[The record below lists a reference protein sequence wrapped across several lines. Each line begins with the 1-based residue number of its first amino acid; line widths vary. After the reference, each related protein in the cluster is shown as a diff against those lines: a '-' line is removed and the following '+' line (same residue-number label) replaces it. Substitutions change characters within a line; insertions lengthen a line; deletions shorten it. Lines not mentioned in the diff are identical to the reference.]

1 MRKPIAKLVL
11 CKETIRALIN
21 TDLARVMG
29 GQEDVAVANGGG
41 SGDKACPAPAARLV
55 G

>member
-21 TDLARVMG
+21 ADLPRVIG
-29 GQEDVAVANGGG
+29 GQDANAVTAEAV
-41 SGDKACPAPAARLV
+41 SGKLLCPAPAARL
-55 G
+55 GG